1 VHDTHFV
8 VAHMHYVLVGGMFF
22 PLIAGLYYWLPLF
35 SGRMP
40 SENLGRWGFW
50 LTFLGFN
57 GTFLIMHWTGLL
69 GMPRRIYTYEAG

>member
-1 VHDTHFV
+1 
-8 VAHMHYVLVGGMFF
+8 
-22 PLIAGLYYWLPLF
+22 WLPLF

-69 GMPRRIYTYEAG
+69 GMPRRIYTYEAGSGWEIFNLLSSI